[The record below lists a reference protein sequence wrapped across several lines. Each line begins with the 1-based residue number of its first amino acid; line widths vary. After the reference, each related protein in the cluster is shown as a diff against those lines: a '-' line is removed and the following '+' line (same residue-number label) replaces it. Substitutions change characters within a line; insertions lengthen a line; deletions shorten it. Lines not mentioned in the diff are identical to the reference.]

1 MSPEKNVIF
10 TFVQTFKL
18 LQVFIT
24 FLFHSCIFLFLDV
37 YCQENLFVWENGLQ
51 NHVKAVWWRIQ
62 GGLLFYFFNNTY
74 VYVVCSRGHETM

>member
-1 MSPEKNVIF
+1 MSPEK
-10 TFVQTFKL
+10 TFHFHICADIL
-18 LQVFIT
+18 IT
-24 FLFHSCIFLFLDV
+24 SGFYNISFSFLHLSFLDV

-62 GGLLFYFFNNTY
+62 GGLFYFFNNMY

>member
-1 MSPEKNVIF
+1 MSPEKNFIF
-10 TFVQTFKL
+10 TFVQTFTSG
-18 LQVFIT
+18 FYNISFS
-24 FLFHSCIFLFLDV
+24 FLHLSFLDV

-62 GGLLFYFFNNTY
+62 GGLLFYFFNNMY